1 MTQYPDITNNL
12 INENRVTVM
21 SKSGFLPEP
30 KANYAGDVLAILIS
44 IVLIIGGASGTM
56 VLRGTDSSPALVLVG
71 FLFLAWDIFSI
82 FKKNSNLRKAQ
93 EEQHARRTRMF
104 EQENMVKEDGRALS
118 SPVNVRIVCDK
129 NLTAFDYGPRL
140 NGNVMTRD
148 AKLGEYTGI
157 VWYERNIL
165 NFNNLDLTVI
175 FDIDANASEI
185 VMQLFRDKADIGIDL
200 PGDLTVIPNE
210 NTQIVQP
217 QV

>member
-104 EQENMVKEDGRALS
+104 EQENMVKEDGRALP

-129 NLTAFDYGPRL
+129 NLTALDYGPRL

-157 VWYERNIL
+157 VWYKRNIL

-175 FDIDANASEI
+175 FDIDANTSEI

-200 PGDLTVIPNE
+200 PGDLTVIPDE

>member
-104 EQENMVKEDGRALS
+104 EQENMVKEDGRALP

-129 NLTAFDYGPRL
+129 NLTALDYGPRL

-157 VWYERNIL
+157 VW
-165 NFNNLDLTVI
+165 
-175 FDIDANASEI
+175 
-185 VMQLFRDKADIGIDL
+185 
-200 PGDLTVIPNE
+200 
-210 NTQIVQP
+210 
-217 QV
+217 